1 MFVKQMAI
9 QVVNRGGHLATT
21 SQEEIPKWE
30 NSDTS
35 NQTARRFSVLGRSVG
50 DQRTLST
57 KRKVSD

>member
-1 MFVKQMAI
+1 MVV